1 MRKVINK
8 GESVASLA
16 QTVTHLSDG
25 CAELTLK
32 DLLQRLEL
40 VARNI
45 TWFLQLL
52 QQLDGPGNIWQEE
65 AKRVNV
71 RVCVCV
77 DSHGEGERVEKGPIQ
92 LH

>member
-45 TWFLQLL
+45 T
-52 QQLDGPGNIWQEE
+52 
-65 AKRVNV
+65 
-71 RVCVCV
+71 
-77 DSHGEGERVEKGPIQ
+77 
-92 LH
+92 